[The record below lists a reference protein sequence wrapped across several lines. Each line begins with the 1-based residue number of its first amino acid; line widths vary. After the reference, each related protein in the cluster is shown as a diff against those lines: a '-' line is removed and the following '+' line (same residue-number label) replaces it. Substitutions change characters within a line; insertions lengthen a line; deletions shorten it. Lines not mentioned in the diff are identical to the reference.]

1 MVVIGDVLQ
10 HAHNAVL
17 SRAQALHLVEC
28 VLINAFYV
36 RRQGRA
42 VTLERC
48 DHRRDGR
55 HVVVRSIRDLSWLS
69 AQCAYYSSVCN
80 FRIDDVTEHFLHGPA
95 ATPCAKEVIV
105 AERPQPV
112 DQLRPRCLD
121 RCSVG
126 CQVPLE
132 FVHLSPRTTLPARR
146 SQETRQ
152 RILDAAYQVFVRSGF
167 GGASVDEIIA
177 EADVSK
183 GALYHHFSGKAE
195 IFQAI
200 LADHVRQCAD
210 QMAAVT
216 DPGVSLRENIERIL
230 AVSWQEAQEDA
241 AWPALQMEF
250 WVHATRDEHAR
261 SVVVNA
267 QRECRQLVSNMVASL
282 QQAGV
287 LRQGLDPDVAARL
300 FVALNDGILLQ
311 WQVEPDDVKP
321 ETLVGPMAAMIECF
335 LSAR

>member
-1 MVVIGDVLQ
+1 MT
-10 HAHNAVL
+10 A
-17 SRAQALHLVEC
+17 
-28 VLINAFYV
+28 
-36 RRQGRA
+36 
-42 VTLERC
+42 
-48 DHRRDGR
+48 
-55 HVVVRSIRDLSWLS
+55 
-69 AQCAYYSSVCN
+69 
-80 FRIDDVTEHFLHGPA
+80 
-95 ATPCAKEVIV
+95 
-105 AERPQPV
+105 
-112 DQLRPRCLD
+112 
-121 RCSVG
+121 
-126 CQVPLE
+126 
-132 FVHLSPRTTLPARR
+132 RTTLPARR

-152 RILDAAYQVFVRSGF
+152 RILDAAYRVFVRSGF

-177 EADVSK
+177 EADISK

-200 LADHVRQCAD
+200 LAEHVRKCAD

-216 DPGVSLRENIERIL
+216 DPDLSLRENIERIL
-230 AVSWQEAQEDA
+230 AVSWEKAQEDK

-261 SVVVNA
+261 SVVVNS

-282 QQAGV
+282 QQTGV
-287 LRQGLDPDVAARL
+287 LRPSLNPDVAARL

-321 ETLVGPMAAMIECF
+321 EALVGPMAAMIECF